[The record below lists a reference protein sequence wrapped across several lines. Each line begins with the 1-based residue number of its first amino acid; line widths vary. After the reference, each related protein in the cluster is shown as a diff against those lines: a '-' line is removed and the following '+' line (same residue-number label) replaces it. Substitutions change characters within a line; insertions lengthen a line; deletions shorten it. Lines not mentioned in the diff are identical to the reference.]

1 MKWRR
6 MRSRTSGAPDK
17 QYSTGQGMNDN
28 LQVSEWL
35 GFIGMDG
42 DTQNWVIF

>member
-1 MKWRR
+1 MKWRS
-6 MRSRTSGAPDK
+6 RSSGAPDK

-28 LQVSEWL
+28 LQVSDWL
-35 GFIGMDG
+35 GFIWMDG